1 MFLSSGARSLIGV
14 VLAITAVTGCGSRSA
29 PLWPGSKYT
38 EADRSIAIL
47 RALAYIDRSADKPEN
62 FADYGTDFLY
72 CFYSI
77 AASARDPE
85 LSAAAYRIGD
95 RAATRWVKSHATV
108 PANANADDVADLVF
122 GWLAASGLGQDDGR
136 IRLQLREAAARFTPI
151 DYLLFDPAKEPPPS
165 DIPEMCPHDSVWNP
179 RGATVCKK
187 CGRALKMRSK
197 YDVWLDALIT
207 TYTGDRYGIQLG
219 APYGEVLQWMP
230 AMRPYRD
237 RNQASNAL
245 FIDTVYSLT
254 HVVYTLNDYG
264 QHLLPR
270 DLLPQEYSFLK
281 RNLRE
286 AVALHDPE
294 TMGEFLDS
302 LKSFGLTTS
311 DEVIRTGMSYLLRAQ
326 RPDGTWSAPNQKDPY
341 TLYHSAWTGIDGLK
355 DCRWQGEGL
364 SFPELRPVLERM
376 R

>member
-1 MFLSSGARSLIGV
+1 M
-14 VLAITAVTGCGSRSA
+14 
-29 PLWPGSKYT
+29 
-38 EADRSIAIL
+38 L
-47 RALAYIDRSADKPEN
+47 RALAFIDRTASKPEI

-85 LSAAAYRIGD
+85 LSAEAGRVGR
-95 RAATRWVKSHATV
+95 RAAQRWAASHAFV
-108 PANANADDVADLVF
+108 PKDATADDVADLVF
-122 GWLAASGLGQDDGR
+122 GWLAAAQLGQNDAR
-136 IRLQLREAAARFTPI
+136 IKPELRQAAARFTAI
-151 DYLLFDPAKEPPPS
+151 DYLEFDPAKEAPPS
-165 DIPEMCPHDSVWNP
+165 DIPAVCSHDSVWSP
-179 RGATVCKK
+179 RGATVCKR
-187 CGRALKMRSK
+187 CGRPLEMRSK

-207 TYTGDRYGIQLG
+207 TYTGDRYGVRLG
-219 APYGEVLQWMP
+219 ATYRDALQWMS
-230 AMRPYRD
+230 AMRPYLDRD
-237 RNQASNAL
+237 AAGYGI
-245 FIDTVYSLT
+245 FYDTVYSLT

-270 DLLPQEYSFLK
+270 SLLPQEYAFLK
-281 RNLRE
+281 RNLKE
-286 AVALHDPE
+286 AIALHDPE

-311 DEVIRTGMSYLLRAQ
+311 DDEIRAGMTYLLSTQ
-326 RPDGTWSAPNQKDPY
+326 RPDGTWSAPNQTDPY

-364 SFPELRPVLERM
+364 SFPELRPLLERM